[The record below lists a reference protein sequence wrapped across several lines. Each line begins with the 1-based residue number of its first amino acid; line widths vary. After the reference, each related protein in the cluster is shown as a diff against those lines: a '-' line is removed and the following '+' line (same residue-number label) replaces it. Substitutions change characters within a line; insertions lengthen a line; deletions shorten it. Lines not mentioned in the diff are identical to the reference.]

1 MVEQIFLSPQ
11 VKPWIKRSVI
21 ISNIVCTLLQLVEPP
36 TKFFKNGGGG
46 GLARISGFGGKLR
59 GRRGGGWAGGGC
71 SCYIKNK
78 NKLNLKYSTIKKYI
92 NKNVFLSHDQKFKLG
107 NFSKELLVRG

>member
-36 TKFFKNGGGG
+36 TKFFKNGGGSLPGSQFLG
-46 GLARISGFGGKLR
+46 GSCWE
-59 GRRGGGWAGGGC
+59 GGGDFFQGGVQ
-71 SCYIKNK
+71 
-78 NKLNLKYSTIKKYI
+78 LLHKK
-92 NKNVFLSHDQKFKLG
+92 
-107 NFSKELLVRG
+107 

>member
-46 GLARISGFGGKLR
+46 GACR
-59 GRRGGGWAGGGC
+59 
-71 SCYIKNK
+71 CYIKNK